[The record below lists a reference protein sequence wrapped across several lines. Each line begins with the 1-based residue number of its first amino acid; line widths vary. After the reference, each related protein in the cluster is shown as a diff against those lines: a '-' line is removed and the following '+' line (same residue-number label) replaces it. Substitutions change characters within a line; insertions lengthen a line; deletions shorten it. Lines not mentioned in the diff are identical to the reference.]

1 MSTDNPQDI
10 EADIARRRAE
20 LRTTVDDLSDRLNPR
35 NQATEA
41 LEDAKNA
48 VADLKRRVTG
58 DVRRAD
64 EPEATRRGW
73 IVLGTGAAV
82 VLTVVGKI
90 VRRL

>member
-58 DVRRAD
+58 DVRRVD